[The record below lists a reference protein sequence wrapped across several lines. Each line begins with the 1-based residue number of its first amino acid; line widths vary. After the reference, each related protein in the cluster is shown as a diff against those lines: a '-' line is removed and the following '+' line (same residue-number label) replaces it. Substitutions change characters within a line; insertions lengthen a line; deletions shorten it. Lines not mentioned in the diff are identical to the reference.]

1 MHPVSSLNNLQVRIE
16 HKDDIVACG
25 LRAILGAQWG
35 MTVCGEPDATGP
47 DACAVLVCD
56 YEKAIERASAARRD
70 AGPAPATSP
79 RILVFTAR
87 HSEQDVRQALSMG
100 VHGYLL
106 ADAMRDE
113 IVRAVRAVGAG
124 QRHLSP
130 EVADRIAESL
140 AHTPLTP
147 REHEVLGR
155 LGAGQCN
162 KAIARQL
169 GISVATV
176 KAHVSAMM
184 DKMNARNRT
193 QVVSKAVQRGLLTGH
208 RFA

>member
-1 MHPVSSLNNLQVRIE
+1 MHPVSRIHSLPVGIE

-25 LRAILGAQWG
+25 LRALLSAQPG
-35 MTVCGEPDATGP
+35 LTVCDG
-47 DACAVLVCD
+47 ACEVLVCD
-56 YEKAIERASAARRD
+56 YDKALENAAGARGD
-70 AGPAPATSP
+70 AGPAP
-79 RILVFTAR
+79 RILVFTTR
-87 HSEQDVRQALSMG
+87 HGEQEVRQALSMG
-100 VHGYLL
+100 VQGYLL
-106 ADAMRDE
+106 ADAVQDD
-113 IVRAVRAVGAG
+113 IVRGVRALGAG
-124 QRHLSP
+124 QRYLSP
-130 EVADRIAESL
+130 VVADRIAESL

-147 REHEVLGR
+147 REHEVLGG

-193 QVVSKAVQRGLLTGH
+193 QVVSKAVQRGLLAGH